1 MFLESYIMIENQDS
15 LINPISTNEEPLPN
29 DVVDLKGKKA
39 IKAILS
45 RVMSIMQY
53 EEFLSEDRIK
63 AVFLTKKSIKEYAYI
78 KHDKDFDNDAGVLK
92 KPHWHIVLRFDDATP
107 HTSVANWFG
116 LEPNWVEVPKGRTPF
131 INCVEYLTHESQ
143 AQQKLGKFLYS
154 DDEVISN
161 FDFRQKLTDYQINK
175 LDKKTL
181 NPKERW
187 RVKVMDG
194 LKLKDIPRDTYAID
208 FVQLDSCRMKYI
220 KEYAPMPSLRLNFYV
235 SGGAGYGKG
244 LISRAIARRIID
256 PNSLLTDI
264 EIFFSVGSGANRF
277 AGYDGQPVIIW
288 NDFRADALLDAFGGN
303 RGALFNAFDIHPQ
316 PANENIKYGSIKLVN
331 TIHVVNSVQTF
342 DEFKKVLCGAE
353 DINQAHRRFPFFV
366 GLNSNDYDLSVNKA
380 FFDNSALEFSQYVM
394 TQAIGANFAKIAKRA
409 NNNEVLR
416 KKIENKTLDPVHESY
431 QKVVNNHSQKELSQ
445 EEQDAIYDEYCKN
458 SNLELDFKDVPQ
470 PPELDLSRPSNSN
483 NNQWGWG
490 GSEFTPY

>member
-1 MFLESYIMIENQDS
+1 MEKNLEILNSDIKEVVDVPAAKAEKKYPRARLVKIV
-15 LINPISTNEEPLPN
+15 TNEEQ
-29 DVVDLKGKKA
+29 
-39 IKAILS
+39 LS
-45 RVMSIMQY
+45 A
-53 EEFLSEDRIK
+53 ERIK
-63 AVFLTKKSIKEYAYI
+63 YAVAEKQISAYAYI
-78 KHDKDFDNDAGVLK
+78 KHDKDFDNISGTFK
-92 KPHWHIVLRFDDATP
+92 KPHWHIVLKLKTNVDISLIAG
-107 HTSVANWFG
+107 WFG
-116 LEPNWVEVPKGRTPF
+116 LEVNFVEVAKGKLAF
-131 INCVEYLTHESQ
+131 FQCLEYLTHESQ
-143 AQQKLGKFLYS
+143 KEQEKGKHLYS

-161 FDFRQKLTDYQINK
+161 IEFREMLTDYQLNK
-175 LDKKTL
+175 LDKKNLT
-181 NPKERW
+181 PKERW

-194 LKLKDIPRDTYAID
+194 LKIKDIPGDAYKID

-220 KEYAPMPSLRLNFYV
+220 KEYAPMPLLRLNFYV

-256 PNSLLTDI
+256 PNSLLTDV

-288 NDFRADALLDAFGGN
+288 NDFRAEALLDAFGGN

-316 PANENIKYGSIKLVN
+316 PANENIKYGSIKLIN

-342 DEFKKVLCGAE
+342 DEFKKVLCGTE

-483 NNQWGWG
+483 NNQGGWG
-490 GSEFTPY
+490 GGEFTPY